1 MGAPQEHTA
10 HAVGLQEPEKKEQG
24 DPGNQRLRGP
34 QRSSSIL
41 SKTPEG
47 SSLLM
52 QGSQRA
58 EERIMLLECCILEA
72 KSFRRLYFTPK
83 HLRAGLGEADKV
95 VWYSHPLKNFLQFF
109 VIHTVKGFGVINK
122 EVDVF
127 LEFSCFFYDPVDVDD
142 LFSILCPGWARQ
154 HHSQRDPPFV
164 PSKRLPDWASLELSP

>member
-58 EERIMLLECCILEA
+58 EERIMFLECCILEA

-83 HLRAGLGEADKV
+83 HLRAGLGVSVCLPSNLPVKLKFWADE
-95 VWYSHPLKNFLQFF
+95 PQ
-109 VIHTVKGFGVINK
+109 I
-122 EVDVF
+122 
-127 LEFSCFFYDPVDVDD
+127 P
-142 LFSILCPGWARQ
+142 
-154 HHSQRDPPFV
+154 
-164 PSKRLPDWASLELSP
+164 